1 MTNTK
6 LDMKNKNREQLLEML
21 KVAKKDKE
29 DFVANLL
36 KNKEKNVTK
45 LRQLR
50 KNIARI
56 QTAVNALEEKN

>member
-6 LDMKNKNREQLLEML
+6 LDLKNKNREQLLEML

>member
-1 MTNTK
+1 MTNTN
-6 LDMKNKNREQLLEML
+6 LDLKNKNREQLLEML